1 MASHNAR
8 LCWFHMRGALFGLN
22 LQRFSC
28 GWILWR
34 QMWMK
39 LLTPKSYQ
47 NHESFVKLII
57 VSHLA
62 WSPGWFCV
70 SGEVNGVSGE
80 VSSVMLFSQTDL
92 FHLASL
98 FWSGNALFYHLP
110 AIIISR
116 FLLFHSQTHLSCRF
130 FWMALC
136 VSSKIAGMGRVGS
149 THVSPF
155 PSVTFVFYL
164 AIRSFPTLS
173 LKVIRETS

>member
-1 MASHNAR
+1 
-8 LCWFHMRGALFGLN
+8 MRGALFGLN

-57 VSHLA
+57 VSRLA
-62 WSPGWFCV
+62 WNPGWYFV
-70 SGEVNGVSGE
+70 GGGVNGVSGS
-80 VSSVMLFSQTDL
+80 VLSVMLFSQTVV

-98 FWSGNALFYHLP
+98 FRSGNAVFYHL
-110 AIIISR
+110 
-116 FLLFHSQTHLSCRF
+116 FLLLGSYFSTVGPTFLVRF

-136 VSSKIAGMGRVGS
+136 LSSEIAGMGRVGS
-149 THVSPF
+149 SRVSPF